1 MTGLATIVN
10 EPYVSQI
17 SLILTVV
24 DGLSRASSAMMSS
37 IKNRVLDPVS
47 SLLQSNSI
55 IDYLVLS
62 E

>member
-17 SLILTVV
+17 SLILTAV

-37 IKNRVLDPVS
+37 IKNRVLDPAS